1 MGKKNTRIGV
11 VMKMINFRYDVDQV
25 LQDAQA
31 RQKAVL
37 LDFNAAP
44 M

>member
-1 MGKKNTRIGV
+1 MPIE
-11 VMKMINFRYDVDQV
+11 FRYDVDQV
-25 LQDAQA
+25 LQDA
-31 RQKAVL
+31 KAQHKPVL

>member
-1 MGKKNTRIGV
+1 MQIQWRH
-11 VMKMINFRYDVDQV
+11 DVDAV
-25 LQDAQA
+25 LGEAK
-31 RQKAVL
+31 RTRKHVL